1 MTSVPTP
8 IPSRTQY
15 VLDAIKHRIL
25 TGQLTPGQALVET
38 ELAAQFGVSKTPV
51 RGGAEDPRRH
61 RPGRDE
67 PVQGR
72 HGAHGGRGHGA
83 RGVRRAAAAR
93 TRGPA
98 PGRRP
103 RRPLDA
109 ARSAL
114 TRADTATDTAERSS
128 PTGTSTAPSTCR
140 AATRCSAGCWTRSAT
155 RPPSSPP
162 SPGRPTPPGSGEAA
176 EHREIL
182 RLALEGDADGAA
194 NALHAHIASFVRRA
208 FPEPS
213 PRKVRHEQRD
223 VREATGGPGRRG
235 GHPGDPFAADGSVD
249 TGTHRALLR
258 RLLDGGITTLTPN
271 GNTGEFYALT
281 PEERR
286 LVTELTVEEAGDR
299 ATLLVGVGH
308 DLPTAI
314 ASARHARDLGAAM
327 VMVHQPVHPY
337 VSAAG
342 WVDYHRAIAEAVP
355 ELGVVPYLRNAQLP
369 GARLAELAD
378 HCPNVVGVKYAVPDA
393 ARFAAFA
400 RDAGLD
406 RFVWVAGLA
415 EPYAPPTSPPGP
427 PASPPDS

>member
-1 MTSVPTP
+1 MSSVTFE
-8 IPSRTQY
+8 RQ
-15 VLDAIKHRIL
+15 
-25 TGQLTPGQALVET
+25 
-38 ELAAQFGVSKTPV
+38 
-51 RGGAEDPRRH
+51 
-61 RPGRDE
+61 
-67 PVQGR
+67 
-72 HGAHGGRGHGA
+72 
-83 RGVRRAAAAR
+83 RAA
-93 TRGPA
+93 
-98 PGRRP
+98 
-103 RRPLDA
+103 L
-109 ARSAL
+109 
-114 TRADTATDTAERSS
+114 ADVVAIPVT
-128 PTGTSTAPSTCR
+128 
-140 AATRCSAGCWTRSAT
+140 
-155 RPPSSPP
+155 
-162 SPGRPTPPGSGEAA
+162 
-176 EHREIL
+176 
-182 RLALEGDADGAA
+182 
-194 NALHAHIASFVRRA
+194 
-208 FPEPS
+208 
-213 PRKVRHEQRD
+213 
-223 VREATGGPGRRG
+223 
-235 GHPGDPFAADGSVD
+235 PFAADGSVD

-415 EPYAPPTSPPGP
+415 EPYAPSYFSAGATGFTSGLVNVAPAVSLNMIEALRSGDYPAAMKVWEQIRRFEELRAAHGNANNVTVVKEALAALGLCRRDVRPPSRPLPEDERAEVAAIAAGW
-427 PASPPDS
+427 SI